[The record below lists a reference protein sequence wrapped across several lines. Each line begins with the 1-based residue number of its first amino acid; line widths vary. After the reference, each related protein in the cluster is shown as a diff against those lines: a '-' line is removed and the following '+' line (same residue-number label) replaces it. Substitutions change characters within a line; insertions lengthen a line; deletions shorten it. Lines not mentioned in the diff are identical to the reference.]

1 MKTKLA
7 SGMLCGFILCVGM
20 IGAAS
25 ADEAQPPIGL
35 WYGQF
40 SDGSGLSVLVGA
52 NGAGCY
58 HPGGA
63 EPVTGNWT
71 WNPTSVGGIL
81 TLHYQRVGF
90 RNRLYL
96 SVTWVNPQ
104 TIILSD
110 PYFRLTMHRR

>member
-1 MKTKLA
+1 
-7 SGMLCGFILCVGM
+7 
-20 IGAAS
+20 
-25 ADEAQPPIGL
+25 
-35 WYGQF
+35 
-40 SDGSGLSVLVGA
+40 
-52 NGAGCY
+52 
-58 HPGGA
+58 
-63 EPVTGNWT
+63 
-71 WNPTSVGGIL
+71 VGGIL